1 MMKLARMNAGKPG
14 RPFRIL
20 KVLLRGWLA
29 IYTFLQMPYRQMEG
43 FVRKLASFIPG
54 LVAADYTTLFRR
66 IRRLDLSLEVTPEK
80 LTDSPKML
88 SPPSIAPGSRLRIEV
103 SGCARSG
110 GSGVAGSRCMPWS
123 ISRPTRFSAWR
134 SLTNRYRM
142 TRCSSCSST
151 KPKHHCGEEHQVI
164 QALGDGAYDRNE
176 IFNILER
183 RGITSGIKTQDR
195 CRDPLDRVTLSG

>member
-1 MMKLARMNAGKPG
+1 MKLARMNAGKPG

-43 FVRKLASFIPG
+43 FVRKLATFIPG

-110 GSGVAGSRCMPWS
+110 GSGVAGSRCNAMVD
-123 ISRPTRFSAWR
+123 IE
-134 SLTNRYRM
+134 TN
-142 TRCSSCSST
+142 
-151 KPKHHCGEEHQVI
+151 QVLGLEI
-164 QALGDGAYDRNE
+164 TDESVQDDQMFILLLDQTQAPL
-176 IFNILER
+176 R
-183 RGITSGIKTQDR
+183 RGTSG
-195 CRDPLDRVTLSG
+195 DPGTW